1 MEINDK
7 IRDKIKDKIVLAL
20 DVEELDEAK
29 SLVDSLYP
37 YVGTF
42 KVGLQLYT
50 KYGNEVIDYISGK
63 NSNFFLDV
71 KLHDIPNTVE
81 KAAYNVVLRG
91 ANFFNVHAT
100 GGLAMMEAAYR
111 GAKSA
116 AEKLN
121 KKMPVILA
129 VTMLTSISDEVMKG
143 EFEIDADVSD
153 FAIRLAKLAKK
164 AGMTGV
170 VASSLEAR
178 RIKEACGADFKV
190 LCPGIRPK
198 WALKDDQKRVATP
211 EFAINEGADYLVL
224 GRAVTRPAEGLN
236 PVDAMEKIYDEISQF
251 FEGKRG

>member
-1 MEINDK
+1 MNINE
-7 IRDKIKDKIVLAL
+7 KIKEKIVLAL

-29 SLVDSLYP
+29 SLVDGLYP

-50 KYGNEVIDYISGK
+50 KYGNEVINYISGK

-81 KAAYNVVLRG
+81 KASENVVLRG

-100 GGLAMMEAAYR
+100 GGLKMMEAAVR
-111 GAKSA
+111 GAKKAS
-116 AEKLN
+116 ETLG
-121 KKMPVILA
+121 KKEPVILA
-129 VTMLTSISDEVMKG
+129 VTMLTSISQEVMND
-143 EFEIDADVSD
+143 EFEIEADVSK

-178 RIKEACGADFKV
+178 KIKEACGSAFKV
-190 LCPGIRPK
+190 LCPGIRPE
-198 WALKDDQKRVATP
+198 WSAKDDQKRVATP
-211 EFAINEGADYLVL
+211 KFAIGEGADYLVI
-224 GRAVTRPAEGLN
+224 GRAVTKPAQGLT
-236 PVDAMEKIYDEISQF
+236 PLEAMKKIYDEIG
-251 FEGKRG
+251 EI

>member
-1 MEINDK
+1 MNIDE
-7 IRDKIKDKIVLAL
+7 KIKEKIVLAL

-29 SLVDSLYP
+29 ILVDTLYP

-50 KYGNEVIDYISGK
+50 KYGNDIINYISNK

-81 KAAYNVVLRG
+81 KASENVVLRG

-100 GGLAMMEAAYR
+100 GGLAMMEAAVR
-111 GAKSA
+111 GAKKA

-121 KKMPVILA
+121 KKPPVILA
-129 VTMLTSISDEVMKG
+129 VTMLTSISQEVLED
-143 EFEIDADVSD
+143 EFEIKTDVSN

-178 RIKEACGADFKV
+178 KIKEACGVDFKV
-190 LCPGIRPK
+190 LCPGIRPE
-198 WALKDDQKRVATP
+198 WSTKDDQKRIATP
-211 EFAINEGADYLVL
+211 KFAINEGADYLVI
-224 GRAVTRPAEGLN
+224 GRAVTKPAEGLT
-236 PVDAMEKIYDEISQF
+236 PIDAMKKIYEEIG
-251 FEGKRG
+251 EI

>member
-1 MEINDK
+1 MK
-7 IRDKIKDKIVLAL
+7 IDEKIKEKIVLAL

-29 SLVDSLYP
+29 NLVDSLFP

-50 KYGNEVIDYISGK
+50 KYGNDIIDYISNK

-81 KAAYNVVLRG
+81 KASENVVLRG

-100 GGLAMMEAAYR
+100 GGLKMMEAAVR
-111 GAKSA
+111 GAKKA
-116 AEKLN
+116 CEKMN
-121 KKMPVILA
+121 KKPPVILA
-129 VTMLTSISDEVMKG
+129 VTMLTSISQEVLSD
-143 EFEIDADVSD
+143 EFEIDTDVSE

-178 RIKEACGADFKV
+178 KIKEVCGADFKV

-198 WALKDDQKRVATP
+198 WSAKDDQKRFATP
-211 EFAINEGADYLVL
+211 KFALDEGADFLVI
-224 GRAVTRPAEGLN
+224 GRAVTKPVEGLA
-236 PVDAMEKIYDEISQF
+236 PLDAMKKIYDEIG
-251 FEGKRG
+251 EI

>member
-1 MEINDK
+1 MNIDE
-7 IRDKIKDKIVLAL
+7 KIKEKIVLAL
-20 DVEELDEAK
+20 DVEELEEAK

-50 KYGNEVIDYISGK
+50 KYGNEVINYISGK

-81 KAAYNVVLRG
+81 KASENVVLRG

-100 GGLAMMEAAYR
+100 GGLKMMEAAVR
-111 GAKSA
+111 GAKKAS
-116 AEKLN
+116 ETLG
-121 KKMPVILA
+121 KKEPVILA
-129 VTMLTSISDEVMKG
+129 VTMLTSISQEVMDD
-143 EFEIDADVSD
+143 EFEIKADVSE

-190 LCPGIRPK
+190 LCPGIRPE
-198 WALKDDQKRVATP
+198 WSTKDDQKRLATP
-211 EFAINEGADYLVL
+211 KFAINEGADYLVI
-224 GRAVTRPAEGLN
+224 GRAVTKAESPLE
-236 PVDAMEKIYDEISQF
+236 AMKKIYDEIG
-251 FEGKRG
+251 EI